1 MCANYFLK
9 KIFSSLYILN
19 KIIFL
24 AFHKKILKNVFYN
37 KYIIKNLSFF
47 KKLFKITTKNN
58 FIFLV
63 DYITSYNFWYKH
75 KKDIFIFFCISLLL
89 DFLIFALKYVC
100 YTKIWVGYIIKLL
113 IFFVSYYI
121 IIILK
126 LKYSSNVSNYINL

>member
-63 DYITSYNFWYKH
+63 DYITSYNF
-75 KKDIFIFFCISLLL
+75 
-89 DFLIFALKYVC
+89 
-100 YTKIWVGYIIKLL
+100 
-113 IFFVSYYI
+113 
-121 IIILK
+121 
-126 LKYSSNVSNYINL
+126 